1 MTTVGQNSA
10 AEGDGLAREYY
21 FISKM
26 ARNISTVIRRK
37 TDKEDLFLAFAFQI
51 NFHTGHK
58 NLACFREDSKKNRQ
72 KTDLSTKNRTTTGVD
87 G

>member
-26 ARNISTVIRRK
+26 ARKFYQYSN
-37 TDKEDLFLAFAFQI
+37 
-51 NFHTGHK
+51 
-58 NLACFREDSKKNRQ
+58 KK
-72 KTDLSTKNRTTTGVD
+72 KD
-87 G
+87 

>member
-1 MTTVGQNSA
+1 
-10 AEGDGLAREYY
+10 
-21 FISKM
+21 M

-87 G
+87 GYNAIMNETLSIPIQLILLELT

>member
-1 MTTVGQNSA
+1 
-10 AEGDGLAREYY
+10 
-21 FISKM
+21 M

-37 TDKEDLFLAFAFQI
+37 TDKEDIFLEFAFQI

>member
-1 MTTVGQNSA
+1 LTTVGQNSA